1 MSDSTILVV
10 DDSPTIRKVVELTL
24 KREQMRVLSAADG
37 LSALAIVADEKP
49 DLVLLDIMLPRM
61 DGYQICQ
68 IIRRNKDF
76 KKLPIIMLS
85 GKDGL
90 FDRVRGKFAGS
101 TEYVTKPF
109 DPADLVRVVRKHLAR
124 KQQRAQFAF
133 ARS

>member
-1 MSDSTILVV
+1 MSDFTVLVV

-24 KREQMRVLSAADG
+24 KREQIRVLGAADG
-37 LSALAIVADEKP
+37 LSALAMVADEKP

-68 IIRRNKDF
+68 IIRRNKDY

-90 FDRVRGKFAGS
+90 FDRVRGRLAGA

-109 DPADLVRVVRKHLAR
+109 DPTELVRVVRKHLAR
-124 KQQRAQFAF
+124 KQQRTQFAF
-133 ARS
+133 ARP

>member
-1 MSDSTILVV
+1 MSDSTVLVV

-24 KREQMRVLSAADG
+24 KREQIRVLCAADG
-37 LSALAIVADEKP
+37 LSALAMVADEKP

-68 IIRRNKDF
+68 IIRRNKDY
-76 KKLPIIMLS
+76 KQLPIIMLS

-90 FDRVRGKFAGS
+90 FDRVRGRLAGS

-109 DPADLVRVVRKHLAR
+109 DPTELVRVVRKHLDR
-124 KQQRAQFAF
+124 KPQRTQFAF
-133 ARS
+133 ARQ

>member
-1 MSDSTILVV
+1 MSESTVLVV

-24 KREQMRVLSAADG
+24 KREQIRVLGAADG
-37 LSALAIVADEKP
+37 LSALAMVADEKP

-68 IIRRNKDF
+68 IIRRNKDY

-90 FDRVRGKFAGS
+90 FDRVRGRLAGS
-101 TEYVTKPF
+101 TEYITKPF
-109 DPADLVRVVRKHLAR
+109 DPNELVRVVRKHLTR
-124 KQQRAQFAF
+124 KPSRMQFVF
-133 ARS
+133 ARQ

>member
-1 MSDSTILVV
+1 MSEPTVLVV

-24 KREQMRVLSAADG
+24 KREGIRVLSAADG
-37 LSALAIVADEKP
+37 LSALAIVADEAP

-61 DGYQICQ
+61 DGYQICG
-68 IIRRNKDF
+68 IIRRNKDY

-90 FDRVRGKFAGS
+90 FDKVRGKLAGS
-101 TEYVTKPF
+101 TEYITKPF
-109 DPADLVRVVRKHLAR
+109 DPAELVRVVRKHLA
-124 KQQRAQFAF
+124 KRAEKSTFVF